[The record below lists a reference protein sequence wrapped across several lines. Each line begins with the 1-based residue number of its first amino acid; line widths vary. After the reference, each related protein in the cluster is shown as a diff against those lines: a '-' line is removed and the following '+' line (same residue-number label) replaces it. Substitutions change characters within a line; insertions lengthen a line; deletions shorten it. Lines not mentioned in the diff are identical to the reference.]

1 MCFQICKISGI
12 VLGMQKD
19 KRSFNKREIK
29 KQIYKSLIYFDYEF
43 SSRQTSDETSSREI
57 LYNLF
62 TTKKSS
68 YTNVK

>member
-1 MCFQICKISGI
+1 
-12 VLGMQKD
+12 MQKD